1 MNKLIFESKNM
12 YTATEPAACGGTRA
26 IIHMDSGYLIETDD
40 PETLILSMN
49 VTKELLQKILRERY
63 EDATWEF
70 QSMNSSKGRMP
81 RRDAGSARKKL
92 NTIAWKA

>member
-40 PETLILSMN
+40 PETLILSTN
-49 VTKELLQKILRERY
+49 GVTKELLQKIIKERF
-63 EDATWEF
+63 EDA
-70 QSMNSSKGRMP
+70 
-81 RRDAGSARKKL
+81 A
-92 NTIAWKA
+92 

>member
-1 MNKLIFESKNM
+1 MGLGGCSYRPTCFHGTDTEVDMNKLIFESKNM

-49 VTKELLQKILRERY
+49 VTKELLQKIIRERY
-63 EDATWEF
+63 EDA
-70 QSMNSSKGRMP
+70 
-81 RRDAGSARKKL
+81 A
-92 NTIAWKA
+92 

>member
-1 MNKLIFESKNM
+1 MGLCGFHCCLNYVHGTDTEVDMSKLIFESKNM

-63 EDATWEF
+63 EDA
-70 QSMNSSKGRMP
+70 
-81 RRDAGSARKKL
+81 A
-92 NTIAWKA
+92 

>member
-1 MNKLIFESKNM
+1 GSRCYRPTCFHNTDIEVDMNKLIFESKNM

-63 EDATWEF
+63 EDAT
-70 QSMNSSKGRMP
+70 
-81 RRDAGSARKKL
+81 
-92 NTIAWKA
+92 